1 CSRDFYVRGTTG
13 MVKKKIVKKTA
24 PRAIRTTP
32 SQLVRQLERLDREL
46 VKRLGERARLV
57 QKLHKLGAPDDA
69 LQVGANGQPQV
80 LNSVVEWN
88 KGPLSDRSVRSVFR
102 EILSGCRALLRPVRV
117 AYLGPMYSYTYLA
130 TIERFGESVE
140 LAPVATISAVF
151 EELSRKHADYGVVPL
166 ENSTDGRVV
175 DTLGMFARLP
185 LRICGEV
192 QLRIRHNLL
201 AKCPRNEIQEVYSK
215 PQALSQCRD
224 WLAKHLPWART
235 VEMTSTAA
243 AAQLAAG
250 KQGAAA
256 VASLLAASSYGLDVV
271 AANIED
277 NNNNITR
284 FAIIGGEAASRTRRD
299 KTALMFEIPHKPG
312 ALADV
317 MAVFKRSKLNL
328 TWIESFP
335 MASNENEYLFF
346 VELEGHQ
353 TEAKVRRALGAL
365 ERRTVRLEVLGSYA
379 KSDPV
384 D

>member
-1 CSRDFYVRGTTG
+1 
-13 MVKKKIVKKTA
+13 MAKKKTVKNAA
-24 PRAIRTTP
+24 PRARATP
-32 SQLVRQLERLDREL
+32 AQLIRQLERLDRET
-46 VKRLGERARLV
+46 VKRLNERAKLI
-57 QKLHKLGAPDDA
+57 QQLHKIASPEEEYEFGI
-69 LQVGANGQPQV
+69 NGQQQ
-80 LNSVVEWN
+80 LLDSVVAWN
-88 KGPLSDRSVRSVFR
+88 KGPLAEQSIRSVFR
-102 EILSGCRALLRPVRV
+102 EILSGCRALLRPAQV
-117 AYLGPMYSYTYLA
+117 AYLGPLYSYTYLA

-140 LAPVATISAVF
+140 LAPVATIGAVF

-175 DTLGMFARLP
+175 DTLDMFARLP

-201 AKCPRNEIQEVYSK
+201 AKCPRSEIQEVYSK

-256 VASLLAASSYGLDVV
+256 VASLLAASNYGLDVV

-277 NNNNITR
+277 RKNNITR
-284 FAIIGGEAASRTRRD
+284 LAVIGGEAASRTGRD
-299 KTALMFEIPHKPG
+299 KTALMFEIPHEPG

-317 MAVFKRSKLNL
+317 MAVFKRGKLNL

-335 MASNENEYLFF
+335 MANNENEYLFF

-353 TEAKVRRALGAL
+353 SEAKVKRALDGL
-365 ERRTVRLEVLGSYA
+365 QRRTVRLEVLGSYS

>member
-1 CSRDFYVRGTTG
+1 
-13 MVKKKIVKKTA
+13 MAKKKQVKRSASRSHT
-24 PRAIRTTP
+24 PTP
-32 SQLVRQLERLDREL
+32 SQILKQLERLDREI
-46 VKRLGERARLV
+46 VKRVNERGKLV
-57 QKLHKLGAPDDA
+57 QQLQKLAPDDES
-69 LQVGANGQPQV
+69 QEIGVNGQPDV
-80 LNSVVEWN
+80 LNNVAEWN
-88 KGPLSDRSVRSVFR
+88 KGPLSEQSLRSVFR
-102 EILSGCRALLRPVRV
+102 EILSACRALLRPTRV

-130 TIERFGESVE
+130 TIHRFGESVE
-140 LAPVATISAVF
+140 LSPVATIGAVF

-175 DTLGMFARLP
+175 DTLDMFARLP

-201 AKCPRNEIQEVYSK
+201 AKCERSEIQEVYSK

-250 KQGAAA
+250 KHGAAA
-256 VASLLAASSYGLDVV
+256 VASLLAASNYGLDVV

-277 NNNNITR
+277 NKNNITR
-284 FAIIGGEAASRTRRD
+284 FAVIGGEAASRTGRD
-299 KTALMFEIPHKPG
+299 KTALMFEIPHQPG

-317 MAVFKRSKLNL
+317 MAIFKRGKLNL

-335 MASNENEYLFF
+335 MTSSENEYLFF

-353 TEAKVRRALGAL
+353 VEAKVQRALTSL
-365 ERRTVRLEVLGSYA
+365 QRRTVRLEVLGSYA

>member
-1 CSRDFYVRGTTG
+1 
-13 MVKKKIVKKTA
+13 MAKKKTMKKTDA
-24 PRAIRTTP
+24 RTTLN
-32 SQLVRQLERLDREL
+32 QVQRQLDRLDREL
-46 VKRLGERARLV
+46 VKTLAERAKLV
-57 QKLHKLGAPDDA
+57 KQLHKLRDKEDVLPQGVDD
-69 LQVGANGQPQV
+69 QQRV
-80 LNSVVEWN
+80 LDAVAEWN
-88 KGPLSDRSVRSVFR
+88 KGPLSAPSVRAVFR
-102 EILSGCRALLRPVRV
+102 EIVSGCRALLRPVRV

-140 LAPVATISAVF
+140 LVPVATISAVF

-192 QLRIRHNLL
+192 QLRIHHNLL
-201 AKCPRNEIQEVYSK
+201 ARCPRDEIKEVYSK

-224 WLAKHLPWART
+224 WLAKHLPWARA

-243 AAQLAAG
+243 AARLAAE

-256 VASLLAASSYGLDVV
+256 VASTLAASNYGLDVV
-271 AANIED
+271 AASIED
-277 NNNNITR
+277 NDNNITR
-284 FAIIGGEAASRTRRD
+284 FAVIGGEAAPRSKRD
-299 KTALMFEIPHKPG
+299 KTALMFEIPHQPG

-317 MAVFKRSKLNL
+317 MGVFKRGKLNL

-353 TEAKVRRALGAL
+353 TEAKVQRALESL
-365 ERRTVRLEVLGSYA
+365 KRRTERLEVLGSYA
-379 KSDPV
+379 KSDPI